1 MEFSLPEVPLLV
13 SLAAPLPTVGENP
26 IEDHLAEIMRQ
37 RQMLDLDQSGQKAE
51 SITFPELLWD
61 GELFGD
67 EWLDFTE
74 PETSDFW
81 SGVFEEELLVL

>member
-1 MEFSLPEVPLLV
+1 MMV
-13 SLAAPLPTVGENP
+13 SLAAPFYALSENR
-26 IEDHLAEIMRQ
+26 IGNDLADLTEIMRR
-37 RQMLDLDQSGQKAE
+37 RQMLDLDQSGQKSE
-51 SITFPELLWD
+51 SVTFPELVWD